1 MGEPAWKRYL
11 TDYNEGLG
19 LVYERFVLNDFLLAL
34 RREHGLESVLEAPLF
49 GMAGVSGINSVALA
63 RADATITL
71 VDDHAQRLAAV
82 ERIWGE
88 LGLEASFV
96 HHDDWGRLPFPDG
109 AFDLAWNWAA
119 LWHLPHRPPAGARS
133 PDGAGSADGSADGS
147 AGGSETPAALLR
159 ELARVSRRLVFVA
172 MPNRVQV
179 GYLLRKYVLERDFVN
194 YVDEDWADIG
204 RVRRVLEDAGVRIVR
219 QGVLDVPPWPDT
231 VMPASEVL
239 QRLGIRSKKLEGQ
252 FSGDSWQWSTMA
264 YYLGEQP
271 DLYERVMRYAW
282 LDRAPIPWRIKALW
296 AHHRYLV
303 GEKMARA

>member
-1 MGEPAWKRYL
+1 MFEGQPAWKRYL

-34 RREHGLESVLEAPLF
+34 RDEYDIESVLEAPSF

-63 RADATITL
+63 QAGTSVTL
-71 VDDHAQRLAAV
+71 VDNHAERLAAV

-88 LGLEASFV
+88 LGLEARFV
-96 HHDDWGRLPFPDG
+96 HHEAWGRLPFAEG

-119 LWHLPHRPPAGARS
+119 LWHLP
-133 PDGAGSADGSADGS
+133 DGSPSGA
-147 AGGSETPAALLR
+147 ERPAALLR

-179 GYLLRKYVLERDFVN
+179 GYLLRKYVLERDFVDH
-194 YVDEDWADIG
+194 VDEGWADIG
-204 RVRRVLEDAGVRIVR
+204 RVRRVLEEAGLRIVR

-231 VMPASEVL
+231 VMPAAEVL

-252 FSGDSWQWSTMA
+252 FSGESWQWSTMA
-264 YYLGEQP
+264 YYLGQQP

-282 LDRAPIPWRIKALW
+282 LDRAPIPWRIKAVW

-303 GEKMARA
+303 GEKAAKAR